1 VTLAG
6 EPLPIG
12 AKAAVRAEPYG
23 IQPLVGSPSFSTA
36 LGGGEVDGL
45 DPEFLLLH
53 RVEFRHQGADLALH
67 SGPLGGFN
75 DQPLLDLSNEF
86 KCPQAVATPDG
97 SGEFVDKLGKVQVD
111 SPA

>member
-1 VTLAG
+1 
-6 EPLPIG
+6 
-12 AKAAVRAEPYG
+12 
-23 IQPLVGSPSFSTA
+23 
-36 LGGGEVDGL
+36 
-45 DPEFLLLH
+45 
-53 RVEFRHQGADLALH
+53 LALH

>member
-1 VTLAG
+1 M
-6 EPLPIG
+6 
-12 AKAAVRAEPYG
+12 
-23 IQPLVGSPSFSTA
+23 
-36 LGGGEVDGL
+36 
-45 DPEFLLLH
+45 LH
-53 RVEFRHQGADLALH
+53 RVEFRHQSADLALH

-75 DQPLLDLSNEF
+75 DQPLLDLSNQF